1 MILHVYEENITPRED
16 ISDERS
22 YDTKLLLR
30 GSESDTSLTFPFF
43 FFYSRPQS
51 RRAKENAVENIRF
64 PQETGKFSSLKID
77 RFLKAFGT

>member
-1 MILHVYEENITPRED
+1 MILYVYEENITPRED

-43 FFYSRPQS
+43 
-51 RRAKENAVENIRF
+51 
-64 PQETGKFSSLKID
+64 SSTRDRKAEEQRKMPLKIFD
-77 RFLKAFGT
+77 FRRKPVSSHL